1 MRISTTLWRTIR
13 TRKRQ
18 RYPHEGARRKRYSR
32 PTIEKAIS
40 NQLHNPYR
48 LKHPK
53 ASPIFGPYQGR
64 VDALLLENDH
74 LPRKQ
79 RYTVHR
85 MFEILQIEGYHGSES
100 RIRQYVS
107 ARHAQTRT
115 PEVFLPLEFEPGQD
129 AQIDWVRR
137 VGAYEIPV

>member
-1 MRISTTLWRTIR
+1 MRLDEDAKERIR
-13 TRKRQ
+13 RSYYIDQKSMRSIAQ
-18 RYPHEGARRKRYSR
+18 EEGYSR

-53 ASPIFGPYQGR
+53 ASPIFGPYQAR

-85 MFEILQIEGYHGSES
+85 MFEVLQIEGYQGSES
-100 RIRQYVS
+100 RIRQ
-107 ARHAQTRT
+107 
-115 PEVFLPLEFEPGQD
+115 
-129 AQIDWVRR
+129 
-137 VGAYEIPV
+137 